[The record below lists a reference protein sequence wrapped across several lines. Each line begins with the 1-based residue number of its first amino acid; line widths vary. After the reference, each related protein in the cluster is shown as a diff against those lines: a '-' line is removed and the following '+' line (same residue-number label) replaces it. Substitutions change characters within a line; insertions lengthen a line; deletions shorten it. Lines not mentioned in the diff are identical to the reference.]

1 MQLMASRERE
11 GECGKEE
18 GVGDPTMV
26 SRCAC
31 QRQLKPPGGTTRSN
45 VGVVESWW
53 TCSCYILPNSGPRR
67 RTLGLGKR
75 AASKIVARPRRGKIC
90 STLQRQSGGIWAG
103 TSPGWGSPSSDVQGV
118 AGCPTSRGG
127 GGATA
132 PHPHL
137 PPPGERTGRILLA
150 HCHGCGAT
158 GHRRCWGAA
167 PRAAHYIHVRI
178 NINIHV
184 DVHVH
189 IQMCHRCR
197 GVEEVE
203 EKEPGAYCCWPTT
216 VIAVVPLTTGAAAPR
231 AAHYIHIHINIR
243 V

>member
-1 MQLMASRERE
+1 M
-11 GECGKEE
+11 
-18 GVGDPTMV
+18 MV

-53 TCSCYILPNSGPRR
+53 TRSCYILPNSGPRR

-132 PHPHL
+132 PPPHL
-137 PPPGERTGRILLA
+137 PPPSERTGRILLA
-150 HCHGCGAT
+150 HS
-158 GHRRCWGAA
+158 WLW
-167 PRAAHYIHVRI
+167 
-178 NINIHV
+178 
-184 DVHVH
+184 
-189 IQMCHRCR
+189 CHRPPQVPVGCPTRCPLHPCPHQYQYPCR
-197 GVEEVE
+197 R
-203 EKEPGAYCCWPTT
+203 
-216 VIAVVPLTTGAAAPR
+216 PR
-231 AAHYIHIHINIR
+231 PDADVAK
-243 V
+243 VLGG